1 MNIQQIAQKYKIS
14 DNFLNSKDDA
24 VLIVA
29 ESIKEI
35 KMELDRTT
43 PNKSISEKLQ
53 KLMDFCIDVKRSTI

>member
-35 KMELDRTT
+35 KMELDRTN
-43 PNKSISEKLQ
+43 PNKSISEKLE
-53 KLMDFCIDVKRSTI
+53 KLMDFCIDVKRATI

>member
-35 KMELDRTT
+35 KMELDKTT

>member
-43 PNKSISEKLQ
+43 PNKSISEKLE
-53 KLMDFCIDVKRSTI
+53 KLMEFCTDIKRSNI